1 MDILQDIGS
10 AATGN
15 INKAMLFVK
24 KINSSSGKSLSD
36 LREDLLSNNGPSL
49 FSEPKE
55 AIKSLS
61 NMSRAEAIGGTDYH
75 VMQVKYNPS
84 SIRFSTQAGSFVQ
97 SGPGG
102 MGVNQITQITV
113 PARTTMYVDLIFDDM
128 NVKDAFMWEK
138 FDLTTGGVASSIGGV
153 AKQLIEDGYT
163 VSNQIDGLI
172 ALITQAYS
180 RNVVFYWNEMAFVGE
195 VTGINAKYTMFNPQ
209 GNPVRGKV
217 SLSIF
222 QSEDAN
228 NTADNKYWDK
238 AFNNLFGKYYETTS
252 VNDASM
258 IDKVQNLINF

>member
-10 AATGN
+10 AVTGK
-15 INKAMLFVK
+15 INKAMIFVK
-24 KINSSSGKSLSD
+24 KRNEASEKKLSD
-36 LREDLLSNNGPSL
+36 LRRDLLSKSSTSL
-49 FSEPKE
+49 LSSPIE
-55 AIKSLS
+55 AIKSMS
-61 NMSRAEAIGGTDYH
+61 GMSRAQSIGGDDYH

-113 PARTTMYVDLIFDDM
+113 PARTTMFVDLIFDEM
-128 NVKDAFMWEK
+128 NIKDAFMWEK
-138 FDLTTGGVASSIGGV
+138 FDPTLGGAVSAGAGAVKQITG
-153 AKQLIEDGYT
+153 DGYT

-195 VTGINAKYTMFNPQ
+195 VTGINAAYTMFNPQ

-222 QSEDAN
+222 QSEDSD
-228 NTADNKYWDK
+228 NTADNKYWNA
-238 AFNNLFGKYYETTS
+238 AFSKLFGNIEDNTE
-252 VNDASM
+252 VDASSM
-258 IDKVQNLINF
+258 MDKVQNLINF